1 MSPISSVNSTAHK
14 VAFSPVLE
22 ALTRLGY
29 GVRGV
34 IYFVMGLLAFQ
45 VALGKGGALASP
57 QGAIAAIGKQPAGL
71 ILLWVILL
79 GILSYSVWGL
89 VRAVWDPL
97 DKGSDM
103 KGLLTRVGFFFSAL
117 GYAFLA
123 YITYGYIRGASQSG
137 NGSQTKMFA
146 SVMAVPFGRWAIGL
160 LGLIVVAVGLY
171 NIYLGFKAGFE
182 QQFQTFSLTQKETK
196 LASDI
201 GRFGTAARGVVFALV
216 GVLIFLVAYHANPSQ
231 PVGMD
236 AALATLMKQPY
247 GIWLLGIVALGLIAF
262 GFYSLLSALWFRF
275 RR

>member
-1 MSPISSVNSTAHK
+1 MSPITSVNSTAHK

-103 KGLLTRVGFFFSAL
+103 KGILARVGFFFSAL

-123 YITYGYIRGASQSG
+123 YITYGYIRGASQSA
-137 NGSQTKMFA
+137 NGSQTKMLA
-146 SVMAVPFGRWAIGL
+146 SVMAVPMGRWAIGL

-182 QQFQTFSLTQKETK
+182 QQFQTFDLTPKEAK

-216 GVLIFLVAYHANPSQ
+216 GVLIFLAAYHANPSQ

-247 GIWLLGIVALGLIAF
+247 GIWLLGIVAVGLIAF

>member
-1 MSPISSVNSTAHK
+1 
-14 VAFSPVLE
+14 
-22 ALTRLGY
+22 
-29 GVRGV
+29 
-34 IYFVMGLLAFQ
+34 MGLLAFQ

-103 KGLLTRVGFFFSAL
+103 KGILARVGFFFSAL

-123 YITYGYIRGASQSG
+123 YITYGYIRGASQSS
-137 NGSQTKMFA
+137 NGSQTKMLA
-146 SVMAVPFGRWAIGL
+146 SVMAVPMGRWAIGL

-182 QQFQTFSLTQKETK
+182 QQFQTFDLTPKEAK

-216 GVLIFLVAYHANPSQ
+216 GVLIFLAAYHANPSQ

-247 GIWLLGIVALGLIAF
+247 GIWLLGIVAVGLIAF